1 MINTIGWGISLVMWA
16 ISLFAWV
23 RTLRR
28 LRLVE
33 EDNEWQ
39 DHYISSLK
47 KANKKFTEEVAEKT
61 DQIAKLKGQITMLIV
76 EKEKL
81 QAQLSEA
88 VVFRPSIRRKKDP
101 T

>member
-1 MINTIGWGISLVMWA
+1 MITAIGFLLVMWA

-28 LRLVE
+28 LQLVE
-33 EDNEWQ
+33 ADNEFQ
-39 DHYISSLK
+39 DHYISALK

-61 DQIAKLKGQITMLIV
+61 DQIAQLKGQVTMLII
-76 EKEKL
+76 EKEKF

-88 VVFRPSIRRKKDP
+88 VVFRPSARRKKDP